1 KECQGGWG
9 CQVCLC
15 SACAATCAPHNPT
28 GRWSAHVLL
37 EDVFAGHV
45 FWCACSSYGTPLVA
59 SGHHCLW
66 TDPLWAWAAAEGRCP
81 DAIPAAGQQDS
92 SCHVRSAL
100 SGRASCGKSD
110 KHDLQLDGQED
121 GREQQ
126 EEV

>member
-1 KECQGGWG
+1 
-9 CQVCLC
+9 VV
-15 SACAATCAPHNPT
+15 SAGIRKIFRLLATAYAWNTT
-28 GRWSAHVLL
+28 GRQPTINEPDCQRMEEARYARLP
-37 EDVFAGHV
+37 
-45 FWCACSSYGTPLVA
+45 Y
-59 SGHHCLW
+59 
-66 TDPLWAWAAAEGRCP
+66 PLWAWAAAEGRCP